1 MLVGGMALKT
11 YGNGDSECKNE
22 KVVALNTNERKW
34 WL

>member
-1 MLVGGMALKT
+1 MLVRGMAPNA

-22 KVVALNTNERKW
+22 KVVALNTNGRKW